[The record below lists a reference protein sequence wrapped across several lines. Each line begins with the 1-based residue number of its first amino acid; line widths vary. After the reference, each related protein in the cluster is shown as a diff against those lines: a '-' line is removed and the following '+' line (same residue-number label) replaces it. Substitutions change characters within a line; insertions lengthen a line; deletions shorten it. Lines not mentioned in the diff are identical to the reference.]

1 MINSASPVQAVT
13 PLELP
18 AARTAASANPAG
30 VNFQDVLR
38 ESISRVENSAAN
50 ASAMVEN
57 FISGDTQDLHTVAL
71 AAQKAGLEMDMF
83 LQVRNKLVQAYQEVM
98 RMQL

>member
-1 MINSASPVQAVT
+1 MINSAT
-13 PLELP
+13 PLQPVSPLEMPGQTGTSAKP
-18 AARTAASANPAG
+18 AEVSFN
-30 VNFQDVLR
+30 DVLR
-38 ESISRVENSAAN
+38 ESIVRVENSAAQ

-71 AAQKAGLEMDMF
+71 AAQKAGLELDMF

>member
-1 MINSASPVQAVT
+1 MIHSSTPLQPVT

-18 AARTAASANPAG
+18 GAAATSGRQSG
-30 VNFQDVLR
+30 IDFQEILR
-38 ESISRVENSAAN
+38 ESIRTVETSATHATT
-50 ASAMVEN
+50 MMEN
-57 FISGDTQDLHTVAL
+57 FVSGDTQDLHTVAL
-71 AAQKAGLEMDMF
+71 AAQKAGLELDMF

>member
-1 MINSASPVQAVT
+1 MIPSVATPQAVT

-18 AARTAASANPAG
+18 K
-30 VNFQDVLR
+30 
-38 ESISRVENSAAN
+38 SISPSAVGDGADFRHILHNAIQSVEASAAN
-50 ASAMVEN
+50 AGTLADN
-57 FISGDTQDLHTVAL
+57 FLAGDTQDLHTVAL
-71 AAQKAGLEMDMF
+71 AAQKASLQLDMF